1 MYAVLLRFG
10 RGQVKWRNALKK
22 AENKLIGACPKAY
35 TEAGMIS
42 PVNEAGCRPAHL
54 VAVPW
59 SKGVEGHIRY
69 NLPWSDLLKKE
80 VPCWEVV
87 EAAFLLYSVH

>member
-1 MYAVLLRFG
+1 MCAQFLHITQITNDTNFWGAVYAVLSRFG

-35 TEAGMIS
+35 TEAGIIS
-42 PVNEAGCRPAHL
+42 PVNEAGCKSADL

-59 SKGVEGHIRY
+59 SRV
-69 NLPWSDLLKKE
+69 
-80 VPCWEVV
+80 
-87 EAAFLLYSVH
+87 